1 MNGSRQTRQKSDMTN
16 KAKRGGKGKK
26 AAAPAVKAESEV
38 PDKVVEVPQEAKAS
52 AVNEGNSAP
61 SPEASVA
68 ATDQAAAQ
76 ENCSAEQEKPTE
88 DEAEAIAERLVAQAR
103 KTMKKESSQSSLA
116 GSVTETEIDRFQ
128 APEEA
133 AAEEDKL
140 RVEREEKEKQ
150 QIKEAILSGEGGAL
164 DSKKYKKLDELLNQ
178 TDMYTQFLMEH
189 LNDASTATEEVVE
202 AEDGK
207 AGSKRKAGK
216 AGGKNAK
223 RQKPASPTQV
233 MLPLIVGEM
242 RDYQLRGV
250 RWMISLYQNGL
261 NGILAD
267 QMGLGKTVQTIGF
280 LSHLREKSIYG
291 PFMVVGPLSTL
302 SNWVDEFKRWLPS
315 MNVILYH
322 GSKDERQKLR
332 TKHMP
337 HGPATDKFPVVV
349 TSYEIV
355 IADSKLL
362 QRYKWKYVVVDEGH
376 RLKNFNCK
384 LLRELRQIPVDN
396 KLLLTGTPLQ
406 NNLSELWSLLNFLLP
421 DIFADLANFE
431 SWFDFSG
438 VGGESG
444 NAEILAQQQHNKVI
458 TKLHSILKPF
468 LLRRVKSDVENS
480 LPGKKEL
487 IVYADMTQQQRDF
500 NEELRQNTLNET
512 MAAMAKSQGGA
523 HVSVSKLNNVLMQM
537 RKNCN
542 HPDLIKGAFDGS
554 ITYPPSQEIRAQC
567 GKMQLLERMLHSL
580 HKGGHKVLIFSQMTK
595 MLDLLDAYLE
605 GEGHQTCRIDGSVS
619 WQDRQEAIRS
629 FNTDPN
635 VFIFLLSTR
644 AGGLGINLTSADTVI
659 IYDSDWNPHQD
670 MQAMDRAHR
679 IGQTRPVL
687 VFRLATAHSV
697 EGRLLQRANSKLMLE
712 RLVIKQG
719 AFLDS
724 EAANKSS
731 SNLSADELLELLNTD
746 KTFQDKAQSG
756 VVTDKVL
763 KQLLDRGHMVS
774 GKPGDKGSPQPYP
787 DVGVG
792 YEVVKHGDG
801 SGLLAGVNQ

>member
-1 MNGSRQTRQKSDMTN
+1 MNGSRQTRQTSDMTN
-16 KAKRGGKGKK
+16 KAKRGAGKGKK
-26 AAAPAVKAESEV
+26 AAAPAAKTESEV

-52 AVNEGNSAP
+52 AVNEGKSAP
-61 SPEASVA
+61 PPEASVV
-68 ATDQAAAQ
+68 ATDQAAAH
-76 ENCSAEQEKPTE
+76 ENCSVEQEKPTE
-88 DEAEAIAERLVAQAR
+88 DEAEAIAEHLVAQAR
-103 KTMKKESSQSSLA
+103 KPMKKESSQSSLA
-116 GSVTETEIDRFQ
+116 GSVTETEIDKFQ

-189 LNDASTATEEVVE
+189 LNDASAATEEVVE

-280 LSHLREKSIYG
+280 LSHLREKNIYG

-438 VGGESG
+438 VGEESG
-444 NAEILAQQQHNKVI
+444 NAEILARQQHNKVI

-554 ITYPPSQEIRAQC
+554 ITYPPSEEIRAQC
-567 GKMQLLERMLHSL
+567 GKMQLLERMLQSL

-712 RLVIKQG
+712 RLVIKQVPPFTHAG
-719 AFLDS
+719 S
-724 EAANKSS
+724 KCVHTWHPT
-731 SNLSADELLELLNTD
+731 SNPLCIQE
-746 KTFQDKAQSG
+746 
-756 VVTDKVL
+756 
-763 KQLLDRGHMVS
+763 
-774 GKPGDKGSPQPYP
+774 
-787 DVGVG
+787 
-792 YEVVKHGDG
+792 
-801 SGLLAGVNQ
+801 